1 MTTTSYPTL
10 ANRLLPQTRLWHD
23 LALALAGSW
32 LVALLSQL
40 LIPIQPVPITGQT
53 FGVLLVGAA
62 LGWRKGALALLLY
75 VLQGVA
81 GLPFFA
87 GGASGIA
94 RLLGPTGG
102 YLIGFVFAAALT
114 GWLSERGWDRRFL
127 STLLAMALGNAVIYL
142 LGCRGSLRRLA
153 GSAPWPWA
161 CFHSCR
167 ETRSRRCWLRSCSQA
182 RGRSSKDAKVK
193 RRDYRSIGVS
203 DRGGNNRRQV
213 ARITQ

>member
-62 LGWRKGALALLLY
+62 LSWRRGALALLLY

-81 GLPFFA
+81 GLPVFA
-87 GGASGIA
+87 GGASGVA

-127 STLLAMALGNAVIYL
+127 STLLAMALGNLVIYAFGLPWLAHIAGWERAITAGL
-142 LGCRGSLRRLA
+142 LPFIAGDVLKAVLAALALPGAWVIVERLQTP
-153 GSAPWPWA
+153 GNPTD
-161 CFHSCR
+161 
-167 ETRSRRCWLRSCSQA
+167 EITR
-182 RGRSSKDAKVK
+182 
-193 RRDYRSIGVS
+193 
-203 DRGGNNRRQV
+203 
-213 ARITQ
+213 

>member
-1 MTTTSYPTL
+1 VTTTSYPTL

-40 LIPIQPVPITGQT
+40 IIPIQPVPITGQT

-102 YLIGFVFAAALT
+102 YLIGFIFAAALT
-114 GWLSERGWDRRFL
+114 GSLSERGWDRRFL

-142 LGCRGSLRRLA
+142 LGLPWLA
-153 GSAPWPWA
+153 QAVGWERAMAVGLLPFLPGDAPKVVLAALMLPGAWA
-161 CFHSCR
+161 IIQGRKGQKEGLSQH
-167 ETRSRRCWLRSCSQA
+167 RSE
-182 RGRSSKDAKVK
+182 
-193 RRDYRSIGVS
+193 
-203 DRGGNNRRQV
+203 
-213 ARITQ
+213 

>member
-23 LALALAGSW
+23 L
-32 LVALLSQL
+32 
-40 LIPIQPVPITGQT
+40 
-53 FGVLLVGAA
+53 
-62 LGWRKGALALLLY
+62 ALALLLY

-142 LGCRGSLRRLA
+142 LGLPWLA
-153 GSAPWPWA
+153 QTVGWERAMAVGLLPFLPGDALKAVLAALMLPGAWVIIQGRKGQKEGLSQ
-161 CFHSCR
+161 H
-167 ETRSRRCWLRSCSQA
+167 RSE
-182 RGRSSKDAKVK
+182 
-193 RRDYRSIGVS
+193 
-203 DRGGNNRRQV
+203 
-213 ARITQ
+213 